1 MHRQRRHARFGA
13 ALGQVNVKWKTWRG
27 AQGGKYFSGQSGRRR
42 LFIAEELEHVLDRHF
57 LQSIGRAAAH
67 DLDQLL
73 GKCKSG
79 AKCGAA

>member
-42 LFIAEELEHVLDRHF
+42 LFIAEELENV
-57 LQSIGRAAAH
+57 
-67 DLDQLL
+67 
-73 GKCKSG
+73 
-79 AKCGAA
+79 